1 MKTIPK
7 GIENLTEDERR
18 VTRIDEARSIP
29 GFPNYYITPAGW
41 VWSCRKNGGRGG
53 FIKHTGK
60 NHRNIGQ
67 FGYSLCNEYGTCY
80 FSVQDLVT
88 GIFNTEW

>member
-18 VTRIDEARSIP
+18 ITRIDEARSIP

-41 VWSCRKNGGRGG
+41 VWSCKKNKERGG
-53 FIKHTGK
+53 FIKPNGSRQNRH
-60 NHRNIGQ
+60 
-67 FGYSLCNEYGTCY
+67 FGYRFTVNRKEYY
-80 FSVQDLVT
+80 FTVRDLVE
-88 GIFNTEW
+88 GIFGIVW